1 MRSHLSNPAYDDD
14 GISSSE
20 EEQDDE
26 DAAEEED
33 DDEDLMP
40 HLRHLYL
47 SPSRL
52 QDQVQEPESE
62 TALPSPLA
70 PLDLTLSAQAQSE
83 EPEPET
89 IPPTTIP
96 TIIPILT
103 TPSTMPSRRL
113 PKLFL
118 RRNHHDVHAPPH
130 ADHTH
135 RRSSSAG
142 AILPIP
148 PYPSYTASA
157 PPSPLAPTPKKRFR
171 KSWSNK
177 KADYNFSTAQSND
190 IVGIVMLE
198 IQGASDLPRLKNS
211 ASYP

>member
-103 TPSTMPSRRL
+103 TPSTMPNRRL

-142 AILPIP
+142 AIPHVLVTQRQLRLV
-148 PYPSYTASA
+148 PSRPHQRKGSGNCGLIKRQTIM
-157 PPSPLAPTPKKRFR
+157 SPLPNQMTSSGSSCSR
-171 KSWSNK
+171 S
-177 KADYNFSTAQSND
+177 KARVVYL
-190 IVGIVMLE
+190 G
-198 IQGASDLPRLKNS
+198 
-211 ASYP
+211 